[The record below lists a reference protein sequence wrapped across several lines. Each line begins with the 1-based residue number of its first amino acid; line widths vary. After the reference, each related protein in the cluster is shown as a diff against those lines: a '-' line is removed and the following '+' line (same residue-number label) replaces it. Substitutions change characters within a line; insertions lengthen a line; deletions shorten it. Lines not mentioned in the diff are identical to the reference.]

1 MPDLQSCL
9 WAVQET
15 GRKYAELDPP
25 QQAGLQARLQEE
37 MRANTYDEATGAVS
51 FEEAGVAFS
60 ATTIDFS
67 KSRWMNPTLLVG
79 GLAVN
84 ANSNK
89 NDDVWN
95 TGYAIETG
103 NPSEPIVLTFNE
115 QQMRVFGRAEVK
127 MFGLVSMTGVLVALA
142 ILSAV
147 GGFFSI
153 PHFLE
158 QMDDRYWRNRS
169 WTALPIDKPPSS
181 YWYSNMSATLAVKAG
196 SVCSRATSYSSL

>member
-1 MPDLQSCL
+1 
-9 WAVQET
+9 
-15 GRKYAELDPP
+15 
-25 QQAGLQARLQEE
+25 
-37 MRANTYDEATGAVS
+37 MRASINTGYTRDEATGAVS

-127 MFGLVSMTGVLVALA
+127 MFGLVSMTGVLDFSVSESAGLTAFADVNVQIGPEGFNMKRDATGLLVINSGGVALRMNMAANLDLGPVAKLNAELKTTVAKIDQLRKDIDA
-142 ILSAV
+142 IVAEIE
-147 GGFFSI
+147 GE
-153 PHFLE
+153 E
-158 QMDDRYWRNRS
+158 Q
-169 WTALPIDKPPSS
+169 A
-181 YWYSNMSATLAVKAG
+181 A
-196 SVCSRATSYSSL
+196 